1 MFCPH
6 CRADV
11 AAELSTDNRRLLCAR
26 CSTELGKA
34 SGLARPGTV
43 HNRSAEIQHEARELL
58 ARWKAESSDTTPVA
72 PTASTPRAS
81 SAHVDPPPAGDAA
94 VKWRFDESHR
104 EPSQPAPPPR
114 TEADPAQDVR
124 NAGPLRTSQLAR
136 KRRRR
141 SKEVA
146 RGRRIPESPV
156 QPVASSART
165 DPNWTIL
172 IGQLCAYGGVGLSTC
187 GTALVLWAYFGGP
200 EAYAPSGWLMTT
212 FGQMLLFLGV
222 ITLVSGG
229 MAQTQREVVHRIDQL
244 GDRLL
249 RMEFA
254 HGPHELQGPHFGRRK
269 SQKHPEESG
278 LTEFEASVASD

>member
-26 CSTELGKA
+26 CSTELGMA

-43 HNRSAEIQHEARELL
+43 HRRSAEIQHEARELL
-58 ARWKAESSDTTPVA
+58 ARWKAESPETIPVA
-72 PTASTPRAS
+72 PPASTPQAN
-81 SAHVDPPPAGDAA
+81 SAPGDTPPPGDAA
-94 VKWRFDESHR
+94 VKWRFDESHK
-104 EPSQPAPPPR
+104 EPAQPAPPPR
-114 TEADPAQDVR
+114 TESDPAPDVR
-124 NAGPLRTSQLAR
+124 NVGALRAPQVSR
-136 KRRRR
+136 KRRRH
-141 SKEVA
+141 A
-146 RGRRIPESPV
+146 NDAAGGRRTSDTPV
-156 QPVASSART
+156 RPAASSSHT
-165 DPNWTIL
+165 TPNWTIL

-200 EAYAPSGWLMTT
+200 EAYAPTGWLMTT
-212 FGQMLLFLGV
+212 FGQMMLFLGV

-229 MAQTQREVVHRIDQL
+229 MEQTQREVVYRIDQL

-269 SQKHPEESG
+269 SLEHPEESG
-278 LTEFEASVASD
+278 LTEFEAPVASD